1 VFGVPLLELLVSEK
15 KRKLGIPYIIY
26 ATTNHLLTHGMCHRL
41 VAEGSC
47 PLTRS
52 RGPCSLT
59 AAIAEED
66 LFTQSASS
74 SGLEDLRDA
83 FESLSRGTQPSNEML
98 LLTPPPRLTYLARH
112 RVWRD

>member
-26 ATTNHLLTHGMCHRL
+26 ATTNHLLTHGMRHRL
-41 VAEGSC
+41 VAEGT
-47 PLTRS
+47 LTRS

-83 FESLSRGTQPSNEML
+83 FESLSRGTQPLMRCCSSL
-98 LLTPPPRLTYLARH
+98 LH
-112 RVWRD
+112 RG